1 MIKTLSPHYKTIPW
15 LSPESGTVPDFYTV
29 NLYFWNGLK
38 VDVPATPNY
47 EFKRVNPLGRLDD
60 SLIDISGYIDDL
72 LGTSLIYHTFPT
84 TSIQDSDNQVWV
96 KTEVIY
102 TIGGV
107 AQPPQFVTTE
117 LAVKGYGY
125 GMEGSN
131 PSLPTNGV
139 LASGT
144 DAKVSRK
151 GVFAINFLASETE
164 STTINTVSE
173 NYTFN
178 HTKTA
183 TTDSKGLV
191 QTLRVE
197 CSEFGTDEYI
207 DIEYNGNVVYTLLIE
222 DEQRYTPKDIFFKNK
237 EGQLSSITFFKKS
250 VESLSV
256 TNESYEGTYL
266 QPVNGNHQF
275 ISYNT
280 NGKEKFKM
288 DSGFV
293 SEANN
298 DNFTQLFL
306 SNKVWQY
313 EDGVYIPLKLG
324 SKTIEYKS
332 RVNDRLLN
340 YNVEFEY
347 AFNKINNA

>member
-1 MIKTLSPHYKTIPW
+1 MFIKTLSPHYKIIPW
-15 LSPESGTVPDFYTV
+15 LSPESGTIPDYYTL
-29 NLYFWNGLK
+29 NLYFWNGDK
-38 VDVPATPNY
+38 ASAPSTPNY
-47 EFKRVNPLGRLDD
+47 EFKRENPRGRVD
-60 SLIDISGYIDDL
+60 SSKIDISGYIDDL
-72 LGTSLIYHTFPT
+72 LNTNLLYPTT
-84 TSIQDSDNQVWV
+84 TSIQDSDSQVWV

-102 TIGGV
+102 TIGGA

-125 GMEGSN
+125 GMEGVN
-131 PSLPTNGV
+131 PTLPTNGV

-151 GVFAINFLASETE
+151 GVFAINFLASETV
-164 STTINTVSE
+164 STSINAKSE

-178 HTKTA
+178 FTKAA

-191 QTLRVE
+191 QTLWVD

-207 DIEYNGNVVYTLLIE
+207 EIEYNGKVVYTLLIE
-222 DEQRYTPKDIFFKNK
+222 DEQRYTPKDIMFKNK
-237 EGQLSSITFFKKS
+237 EGQVSSITFFKKS

-266 QPVNGNHQF
+266 QAADGNHQF
-275 ISYNT
+275 ITYNT
-280 NGKEKFKM
+280 NGKERFKM